1 MELKAKNSTMTVIKK
16 FVVVMVFVGSIASLS
31 LVWDMADLFMALMA
45 IVNLVAIFMLGKYA
59 IAALRDYNAQ
69 KRRGILDPV
78 FDPRILPDK
87 KGVQCW
93 PRDEDRRRKAN

>member
-1 MELKAKNSTMTVIKK
+1 MPDLP
-16 FVVVMVFVGSIASLS
+16 SICRCDGLCR
-31 LVWDMADLFMALMA
+31 LDRFPFTRLGHGRPVHGLDA